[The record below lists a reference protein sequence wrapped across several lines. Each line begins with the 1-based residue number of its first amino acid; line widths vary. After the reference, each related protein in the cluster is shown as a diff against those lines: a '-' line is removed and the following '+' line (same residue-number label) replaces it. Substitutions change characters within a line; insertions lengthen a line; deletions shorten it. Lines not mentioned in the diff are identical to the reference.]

1 MRRAKRQR
9 VKSYLAFDIAGVA
22 LLFAGPIALVSL
34 AWTSNSGEAGRWLN
48 VLMKGFVGLGAYA
61 LPLLLVAL
69 GALFL
74 VGPLKVAPRNS
85 AFGVGLLYLVVISW
99 LHLRVSSPRLIGED
113 YFDPWRL
120 FAGGGVVGAAIA
132 FVLRKAVGN
141 VCSYLLLSATGVI
154 SILLITDVPLAHML
168 RSIGD
173 AITGTMDVLRGRREA
188 YTKVGPADRRALKAN
203 QKAVVG
209 FDRSAIP
216 SRPNGVAVKDVPI
229 ITGRSVEPV
238 VRPVETPEVKICNGD
253 EPEDYAEFKLPP
265 LTILKESPPP
275 PERVEAELRGNIEI
289 IERTL
294 QEFNV
299 TANVVEIAH
308 GPTVTRYEIQLAG
321 GIKVNKIV
329 SLADNLAMSLAAIDV
344 RVEAPIP
351 GKSAIGV
358 EVPNKTPALVALRD
372 ALNVQEFWDSPS
384 KLIFSLG
391 KDVSGL
397 PKFADLAKMP
407 HMLIGGATN
416 SGKSICLNTLIASLL
431 FRATPEELKFL
442 LIDPKRVELSLFE
455 GIPHLAYP
463 VVKDVRQAAGILRA
477 ATKEMENRYDTFA
490 RVGTRNIDGYNA
502 KAAPNER
509 MYYLV
514 IVVDELADL
523 MMQAGAEV
531 EQSICRLAQLARATG
546 IHLVIATQRPSVD
559 IITGTIKA
567 NISSRIAFAVSS
579 QVDSRTIL
587 DMNGA
592 ERLVGRGD
600 MLFMPI
606 DAAKPMRVQG
616 PYISEDEIADLVK
629 FLKDQRSPHFCLE
642 PAMVGGANGTV
653 DDDASTDELYEDAV
667 RLIIMKGHA
676 STSML
681 QVRFKIGYNRAA
693 RLIDAMERQGIVGP
707 LDGAKPREVLVGKHD
722 VDRMFGRPGDLP
734 FDDGDEELD
743 E

>member
-1 MRRAKRQR
+1 MVRKAKPQKA
-9 VKSYLAFDIAGVA
+9 KSYLAYDIAGVT

-34 AWTSNSGEAGRWLN
+34 AWRDSSGALGKALN
-48 VLMKGFVGLGAYA
+48 HLLKGLVGQGAFV
-61 LPLLLVAL
+61 LPLLLVAI
-69 GALFL
+69 GVLFL
-74 VGPLKVAPRNS
+74 AGPVKAIRRNS
-85 AFGVGLLYLVVISW
+85 SVGAVILFFVIISW
-99 LHLRVSSPRLIGED
+99 LQLRIDTPDSIVAAYHSG
-113 YFDPWRL
+113 
-120 FAGGGVVGAAIA
+120 AGGGIVGTVMAVA
-132 FVLRKAVGN
+132 LRRVIGS
-141 VCSYLLLSATGVI
+141 VCGYLLLSALGVI
-154 SILLITDVPLAHML
+154 SVLLITDVPLAHMV
-168 RSIGD
+168 RSVAQG
-173 AITGTMDVLRGRREA
+173 ASSVLDTLNARKEHGQTPKRTLPAERN
-188 YTKVGPADRRALKAN
+188 VG
-203 QKAVVG
+203 VG

-216 SRPNGVAVKDVPI
+216 VARPVEPPREIPI
-229 ITGRSVEPV
+229 ITGRDSDEPV
-238 VRPVETPEVKICNGD
+238 VRPQPVVQPRPVVNSDD
-253 EPEDYAEFKLPP
+253 EEEYGVFQLPP
-265 LTILKESPPP
+265 LTLLKEAPPAP
-275 PERVEAELRGNIEI
+275 QRVEAELRGNIET

-299 TANVVEIAH
+299 AANVVEVAH
-308 GPTVTRYEIQLAG
+308 GPTVTRYEIQLAP

-358 EVPNKTPALVALRD
+358 EVPNKTPALVTLRD
-372 ALNVQEFWDSPS
+372 AMNVQEFWDNPS
-384 KLIFSLG
+384 LLTFSLG
-391 KDVSGL
+391 KDVSNTAR
-397 PKFADLAKMP
+397 FADLAKMP
-407 HMLIGGATN
+407 HLLVGGATN

-431 FRATPEELKFL
+431 FRATPEDLKFL

-477 ATKEMENRYDTFA
+477 ATKEMENRYDMFA
-490 RVGTRNIDGYNA
+490 RIGTRNIEGYN
-502 KAAPNER
+502 KKVDPKDK
-509 MYYLV
+509 MYYLC

-531 EQSICRLAQLARATG
+531 ESSICRLAQLARATG

-606 DAAKPMRVQG
+606 DASKPVRVQG
-616 PYISEDEIADLVK
+616 PYISEDEIATLVG
-629 FLKDQRSPHFCLE
+629 FLKEQRSPHYCLE
-642 PAMVGGANGTV
+642 PTSVGATGGGE
-653 DDDASTDELYEDAV
+653 DGDASTDELYEDAV
-667 RLIIMKGHA
+667 RLIVLKGHA

-681 QVRFKIGYNRAA
+681 QRRFKVGYTRAA
-693 RLIDAMERQGIVGP
+693 RLVDAMEQQGIVGA
-707 LDGAKPREVLVGKHD
+707 LDGAKPREVLIGKHD
-722 VDRMFGRPGDLP
+722 LDRMFGGPSGLP
-734 FDDGDEELD
+734 FDDDEDTE

>member
-1 MRRAKRQR
+1 MVRKAKRQR
-9 VKSYLAFDIAGVA
+9 TNSYLAYDIVGVT

-34 AWTSNSGEAGRWLN
+34 MWRSNSGVLGNALN
-48 VLMKGFVGLGAYA
+48 VALMGFLGAGSYA

-69 GALFL
+69 GVLLL
-74 VGPLKVAPRNS
+74 VGPLKVVPKNS
-85 AFGVGLLYLVVISW
+85 AIGALILYVVVITW
-99 LHLRVSSPRLIGED
+99 LHLRVSPPRLAAEA
-113 YFDPWRL
+113 YFQDTRL
-120 FAGGGVVGAAIA
+120 YAGGGVVGAAA
-132 FVLRKAVGN
+132 SYALRHVIGN
-141 VCSYLLLSATGVI
+141 VCSYLFLSALAII
-154 SILLITDVPLAHML
+154 SVLLITDVPVAHVL
-168 RSIGD
+168 RKIGD
-173 AITGTMDVLRGRREA
+173 AVATAIDTVNSRRERSA
-188 YTKVGPADRRALKAN
+188 GRLPAERRVPQIERNSA
-203 QKAVVG
+203 VG
-209 FDRSAIP
+209 FDRSAIGP
-216 SRPNGVAVKDVPI
+216 RANGAPREVPIVTGQANSEPAVRPPQTVAERPNI
-229 ITGRSVEPV
+229 
-238 VRPVETPEVKICNGD
+238 
-253 EPEDYAEFKLPP
+253 EPEEYGDFKLPP
-265 LTILKESPPP
+265 LTLLKESPPAP
-275 PERVEAELRGNIEI
+275 ARAEAELRGNIEI

-299 TANVVEIAH
+299 AANVVEIAH

-372 ALNVQEFWDSPS
+372 ALNVQEFWDNPS
-384 KLIFSLG
+384 KLTFSLG
-391 KDVSGL
+391 KDVSGS
-397 PKFADLAKMP
+397 PKFADLARMP

-431 FRATPEELKFL
+431 FRATPEDVKFL

-477 ATKEMENRYDTFA
+477 ATKEMENRYDKFS
-490 RVGTRNIDGYNA
+490 RVGTRNIDGYN
-502 KAAPNER
+502 KKVEPKDK

-514 IVVDELADL
+514 IVVDELADM

-531 EQSICRLAQLARATG
+531 ESSICRLAQLARATG

-567 NISSRIAFAVSS
+567 NISSRLAFAVSS

-606 DAAKPMRVQG
+606 DAAKPTRIQG
-616 PYISEDEIADLVK
+616 PYISEEEIAALVQY
-629 FLKDQRSPHFCLE
+629 LKEQRSPHYCLE
-642 PAMVGGANGTV
+642 PAIVSGSGGDG

-667 RLIIMKGHA
+667 RLIVMKGHA

-693 RLIDAMERQGIVGP
+693 RLIDAMERQRIVGP
-707 LDGAKPREVLVGKHD
+707 LDGAKPREVLIGKRD
-722 VDRMFGRPGDLP
+722 MDQMFGGPSGLP
-734 FDDGDEELD
+734 FDNEDEDLE